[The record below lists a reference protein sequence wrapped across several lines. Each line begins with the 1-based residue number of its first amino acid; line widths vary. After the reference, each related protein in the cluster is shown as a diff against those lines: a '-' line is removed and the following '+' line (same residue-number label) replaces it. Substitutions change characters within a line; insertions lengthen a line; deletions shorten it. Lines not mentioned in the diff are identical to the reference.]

1 MMDPIPPISE
11 VPPITAAATA
21 CNSIPSP
28 RAGRKEFKRNDWIIP
43 AKPARTEQIMKQAI
57 FTLPL
62 GMPIAA
68 AAGKKPPVAR
78 TQLPKF
84 VLAKSRLISTAI
96 ATNQMTDARINPPS
110 STKPV
115 KIQLGT

>member
-1 MMDPIPPISE
+1 
-11 VPPITAAATA
+11 
-21 CNSIPSP
+21 
-28 RAGRKEFKRNDWIIP
+28 
-43 AKPARTEQIMKQAI
+43 MKQAI

-62 GMPIAA
+62 GMPMAA
-68 AAGKKPPVAR
+68 AAGKNPPVAR